1 MFANDP
7 ELDEIEKDLDDWK
20 EEFDDLSD
28 QV

>member
-1 MFANDP
+1 MYNADT
-7 ELDEIEKDLDDWK
+7 ELDELEQDLDDWK